1 MIRILNKTRKVSN
14 ILISIIITGFINFS
28 NLDTNYKC
36 PQKSCA
42 RPFIDGV
49 RKKGKKAIAHF
60 KGLILTSIR
69 EQTQS
74 KI

>member
-49 RKKGKKAIAHF
+49 KKKEKKGHSSLQGPYINF
-60 KGLILTSIR
+60 N
-69 EQTQS
+69 
-74 KI
+74 